1 MDVYSRHRVVA
12 GVAWC
17 QHYLGWLA
25 LVDGDI
31 EGARGAFERSVDLAR
46 DDPGGEWLLA
56 HALAALAPVVAVL
69 GDGDQACR
77 LATDAVHAAR
87 PFDVR
92 AVLAMALC
100 RSAEARII
108 AGDDDGAA
116 VDIVELLRLLHELGT
131 RRWLADIVEL
141 AAVVLARRGQPA
153 EAASALGAADG
164 LRSAAGEPLG
174 GVRVGAEE
182 VRRVAAAVA
191 DALDPDDLRRARASG
206 QAAAPEA
213 TVVHLL
219 STL

>member
-1 MDVYSRHRVVA
+1 MPQR
-12 GVAWC
+12 
-17 QHYLGWLA
+17 
-25 LVDGDI
+25 
-31 EGARGAFERSVDLAR
+31 RGA
-46 DDPGGEWLLA
+46 
-56 HALAALAPVVAVL
+56 
-69 GDGDQACR
+69 
-77 LATDAVHAAR
+77 
-87 PFDVR
+87 
-92 AVLAMALC
+92 
-100 RSAEARII
+100 II

-153 EAASALGAADG
+153 DAASALGAADG

-174 GVRVGAEE
+174 GVRVGADE

-191 DALDPDDLRRARASG
+191 DALGPDDLRRALASG